1 MFQTNPPKDE
11 KEKRFNDPG
20 AATFVNF
27 VDHVRS
33 MHEVYGRTYIWNSRA
48 AVAAKKIFLAIM
60 IS

>member
-11 KEKRFNDPG
+11 KKSLDDPG

-48 AVAAKKIFLAIM
+48 AVAAKNIFLAIM